1 MYAASPA
8 PSPSPTHS
16 PVLDLLTNG
25 LSTSELWDLIWP
37 ALAGAV
43 LLAVGAL
50 AVVGY
55 ARQWLTGDWRPHWA
69 RGVVGL
75 LLMAASL
82 PAFLTFGDRI
92 ESSAAARGVSV
103 LTLAVAVAGQL
114 GLLDEEGS
122 RRRRRR

>member
-8 PSPSPTHS
+8 PSPSPTHA
-16 PVLDLLTNG
+16 PVLDRFTKG

-43 LLAVGAL
+43 LLAVGAI

-55 ARQWLTGDWRPHWA
+55 VRQWFTGDWNPHWV
-69 RGVVGL
+69 RGVTGL
-75 LLMAASL
+75 LLMAASV
-82 PAFLTFGDRI
+82 PAFLAFRDRI
-92 ESSAAARGVSV
+92 ESAAAPRGVSI
-103 LTLAVAVAGQL
+103 LTFAVAVAARL